1 MMIIKHKERKSMY
14 YEGIQSEEGKIVREE
29 DALSYALERCLL
41 GTKEDEVIN
50 LLNETLSLVPDNP
63 LYDQY
68 KSRSVANYSQA
79 LKSLIDA
86 KNALERG
93 KNDRF

>member
-1 MMIIKHKERKSMY
+1 MK
-14 YEGIQSEEGKIVREE
+14 
-29 DALSYALERCLL
+29 CLNN
-41 GTKEDEVIN
+41 EINEVIN

-63 LYDQY
+63 LYDQ
-68 KSRSVANYSQA
+68 SVANYSQA

-93 KNDRF
+93 KNG

>member
-1 MMIIKHKERKSMY
+1 MKFLDNEIN
-14 YEGIQSEEGKIVREE
+14 
-29 DALSYALERCLL
+29 
-41 GTKEDEVIN
+41 EVIN

>member
-1 MMIIKHKERKSMY
+1 MK
-14 YEGIQSEEGKIVREE
+14 
-29 DALSYALERCLL
+29 CLDN
-41 GTKEDEVIN
+41 EINEVIN

-86 KNALERG
+86 KHVLERG

>member
-1 MMIIKHKERKSMY
+1 MK
-14 YEGIQSEEGKIVREE
+14 
-29 DALSYALERCLL
+29 CLDN
-41 GTKEDEVIN
+41 EINEVIN

-68 KSRSVANYSQA
+68 KSRPVANYSQA

>member
-1 MMIIKHKERKSMY
+1 MK
-14 YEGIQSEEGKIVREE
+14 
-29 DALSYALERCLL
+29 CLDN
-41 GTKEDEVIN
+41 EINEVIN
-50 LLNETLSLVPDNP
+50 LLNETLSLAPDNP

-68 KSRSVANYSQA
+68 KSRAVANYSQA

>member
-1 MMIIKHKERKSMY
+1 MEKMDIYDR
-14 YEGIQSEEGKIVREE
+14 VR
-29 DALSYALERCLL
+29 S
-41 GTKEDEVIN
+41 
-50 LLNETLSLVPDNP
+50 VPDNP

-86 KNALERG
+86 KHALERG
-93 KNDRF
+93 KNG